1 MVVEDLRHAVAEL
14 ISGSDDRAEAATH
27 KLAAMGERAL
37 DPLLALQSSQEDDHR
52 WWATR
57 ALAALNTPLAGL
69 ALEQALKDDS
79 PAVRQCAALA
89 LRHHPTPTAIPALI
103 RALADDDRL
112 AARLAADALTALGS
126 LAIPALANA
135 LGSASPAARIEAV
148 RALAAMEDPEAVP
161 ALYAAFQEGG
171 SSLMEYWA
179 EHGLQRLGLGMVYF
193 SP

>member
-1 MVVEDLRHAVAEL
+1 MVVEDLRHAIAEL

-37 DPLLALQSSQEDDHR
+37 DPLLALQNSHEDDHR

-135 LGSASPAARIEAV
+135 LGSVCCFP
-148 RALAAMEDPEAVP
+148 
-161 ALYAAFQEGG
+161 GG
-171 SSLMEYWA
+171 R
-179 EHGLQRLGLGMVYF
+179 GLSDGILG
-193 SP
+193 